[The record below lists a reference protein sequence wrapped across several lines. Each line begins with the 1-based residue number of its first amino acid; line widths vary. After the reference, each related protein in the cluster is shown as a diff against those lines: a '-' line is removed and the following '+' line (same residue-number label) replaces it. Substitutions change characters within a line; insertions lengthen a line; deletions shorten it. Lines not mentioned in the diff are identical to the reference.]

1 MYYPLFLPLLDL
13 DTARA
18 YPRKS
23 LMLQTQV
30 TDLLEAEVLGD
41 AGFGGFKRWLLLL
54 LLRHHA
60 QLTSCSC
67 GNILVVVTKP
77 IKNSVCDTV
86 QDDDPRR
93 GKKSILSPSFWY
105 RY

>member
-1 MYYPLFLPLLDL
+1 MYHPLFLLMQDL

-18 YPRKS
+18 YPREC

-30 TDLLEAEVLGD
+30 TDLLEAEVPGD
-41 AGFGGFKRWLLLL
+41 AGFGKFKRWMLLLHS
-54 LLRHHA
+54 RHHA

-67 GNILVVVTKP
+67 GNIF
-77 IKNSVCDTV
+77 SD
-86 QDDDPRR
+86 
-93 GKKSILSPSFWY
+93 